1 MLLGYLTKKSK
12 PTSRV
17 HSKNTSLSLPLQEQA
32 KSPSKKLYKFVAN
45 NGLPE
50 APTDAKWMEIIPS
63 GE

>member
-1 MLLGYLTKKSK
+1 MYLTFFFKLIYGWIILINFLFNNLI
-12 PTSRV
+12 RA
-17 HSKNTSLSLPLQEQA
+17 L
-32 KSPSKKLYKFVAN
+32 SPSKKLYKFVAN